1 MIAMGFGHA
10 ALPDPA
16 LRADPKGERQMRPPP
31 AAHADA
37 VLDDRTR
44 AALVANQETA
54 PAAEEKKGADGL
66 TEAERR
72 EVERLRARDREVREH
87 EMAHMTAGGSYASQP
102 SFRFVRGPDGG
113 FYAVGGEVRIDT
125 SPVPGNPEATIR
137 KMQTIKRA
145 ALAPREPSSQDRRV
159 AAEAEA
165 AIIRARRE
173 LSEQERQEQAAR
185 AERRDEQDATRRD
198 KDRTGLP
205 GNEPAFDPASRFRA
219 ANGGTGRLPG
229 PDLVGA
235 GDVDTEMTGTLD
247 AGALFD
253 LVA

>member
-1 MIAMGFGHA
+1 
-10 ALPDPA
+10 
-16 LRADPKGERQMRPPP
+16 MRLPP
-31 AAHADA
+31 AAHGGA

-44 AALVANQETA
+44 AALVANQEAA
-54 PAAEEKKGADGL
+54 PGTEEKKGADGL

-113 FYAVGGEVRIDT
+113 FYAAGGEVRIDT

-145 ALAPREPSSQDRRV
+145 ALAPREPSAQDQRV

-165 AIIRARRE
+165 AVIQARRE

-185 AERRDEQDATRRD
+185 AERRDERDATRRNE
-198 KDRTGLP
+198 DRIGHP
-205 GNEPAFDPASRFRA
+205 GDEPVFDPASRFRVA
-219 ANGGTGRLPG
+219 TGGTGRLPG
-229 PDLVGA
+229 PDLAGA
-235 GDVDTEMTGTLD
+235 DDIDTEMTGTLD
-247 AGALFD
+247 AGTLFD